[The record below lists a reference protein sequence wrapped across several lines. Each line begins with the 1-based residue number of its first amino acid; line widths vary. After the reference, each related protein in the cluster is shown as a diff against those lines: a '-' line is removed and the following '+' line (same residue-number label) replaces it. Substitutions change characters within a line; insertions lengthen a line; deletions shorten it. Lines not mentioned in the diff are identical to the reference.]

1 MDPLSE
7 RSLTM
12 FKTKRAKILYLL
24 LSFVPLLAVAVC
36 YTSLPQQIP
45 ANWGVNGV
53 VTYSDKKII
62 WILGALAPLI
72 GLMFQYLPLI
82 DPRKENYKKFT
93 DSYNTFAVVFQLFL
107 ITLVGIVIV
116 ESFLPG
122 TLMVEQVVIGLIGL
136 LLIFIGSMLPKF
148 KSTYF
153 IGFRTPWALSHPD
166 VWDKTQR
173 LGGKCFIVTGLVC
186 LGLTVAPLVSEIRLT
201 ILLVV
206 LLITCILPCIL
217 SCYWFQKLP
226 KDQQKQVFVEIK
238 PGERNTAVNTKSA
251 SSAKRSSPANSS
263 GKKKKK
269 KK

>member
-1 MDPLSE
+1 
-7 RSLTM
+7 M

-24 LSFVPLLAVAVC
+24 LSLVPLIAVAAC
-36 YTSLPQQIP
+36 YSSLPQQIP
-45 ANWGVNGV
+45 TNWGVNGT
-53 VTYSDKKII
+53 VTYSDKKTI

-82 DPRKENYKKFT
+82 DPRKENYKKFA
-93 DSYNTFAVVFQLFL
+93 DSYNTFAVVFQLFW
-107 ITLVGIVIV
+107 ITLLGIVIV
-116 ESFLPG
+116 ESFRPG
-122 TLMVEQVVIGLIGL
+122 SLMVEQVVIGLVGL
-136 LLIFIGSMLPKF
+136 LLVFIGNMLPKF

-173 LGGKCFIVTGLVC
+173 LGGKCFIMNGIVC
-186 LGLTVAPLVSEIRLT
+186 LGLTVAPLTSEIRLT
-201 ILLVV
+201 ILLVA
-206 LLITCILPCIL
+206 LLITCILPCVL

-238 PGERNTAVNTKSA
+238 PGEREAAMNTKPV
-251 SSAKRSSPANSS
+251 SSAKKTTTANSS

-269 KK
+269 KKK